1 MEVMKKP
8 VLQAIPSYVM
18 NIYILSDSTIKEI
31 ERMINSFWWECG
43 VDNKGIRWMAWDRL
57 AYPKV
62 MGGMKFRDFHNFNL
76 AMVAKQGWNIMT
88 RPHTLVAKIYKARWI
103 IGKGTDIK
111 VTLGLERKVEFGSLH
126 RKHKERVKMFNTK
139 IVGIA
144 YGKYM
149 LLQKPNTYFGG
160 FAKIAYQLNDG
171 YKIGVVQARQAAGL
185 EDIIVDRLQC
195 YTEARDLILE

>member
-1 MEVMKKP
+1 MIGRKKKDTFSYIKDRIWKLINSWRGQALSKAEMEVMIKP

-18 NIYILSDSTIKEI
+18 NIYILPDSTIKEI

-88 RPHTLVAKIYKARWI
+88 RPHTLVAKIYKARY
-103 IGKGTDIK
+103 
-111 VTLGLERKVEFGSLH
+111 F
-126 RKHKERVKMFNTK
+126 
-139 IVGIA
+139 
-144 YGKYM
+144 
-149 LLQKPNTYFGG
+149 PNTSLFDSHLGHSPSY
-160 FAKIAYQLNDG
+160 AWRSIWNS
-171 YKIGVVQARQAAGL
+171 R
-185 EDIIVDRLQC
+185 
-195 YTEARDLILE
+195 